1 MKRSEPWTRVQLCKE
16 ATWAMCR
23 ARAEGPGKGPRDDTR
38 VGGIA
43 WEPRV
48 LRRMTSQRGREAKD
62 TESSWSTVK

>member
-1 MKRSEPWTRVQLCKE
+1 
-16 ATWAMCR
+16 MCR